1 MPRISGFCFP
11 ALSQEPALSCP
22 EFLGC
27 VSALSCPEVLDSV
40 SQDSTLSCPAFL
52 GSIFPV
58 DSWIPRIGSRL
69 KGSYIPRN
77 TKFIEL
83 TKRWLLDSQIS
94 EDDVPSFPDYQLCAG
109 FLVPRI
115 RWFSH
120 NAMLISTQRQSSQS
134 ILWIPINVGL
144 ANKNLLPRN

>member
-1 MPRISGFCFP
+1 MPRNFWILF
-11 ALSQEPALSCP
+11 LQEPAH
-22 EFLGC
+22 
-27 VSALSCPEVLDSV
+27 SCPEVLDSV

-134 ILWIPINVGL
+134 ILWIRINVGL
-144 ANKNLLPRN
+144 ANKNLLPRNWDPVQVRPFQFYFL